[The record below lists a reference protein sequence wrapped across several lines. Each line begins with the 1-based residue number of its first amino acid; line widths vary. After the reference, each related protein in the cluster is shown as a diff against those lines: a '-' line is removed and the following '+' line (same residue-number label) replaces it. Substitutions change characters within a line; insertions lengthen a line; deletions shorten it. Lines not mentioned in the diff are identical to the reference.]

1 MNMQFFPVCALLET
15 YSRILHVSSSN
26 SKSFLML
33 FRMEREW
40 NPNGLQ
46 HVSLFFAM
54 SVTFTVRLLRSRSP
68 EKWCWI
74 SLMISLGSSCSDQV
88 LSKLVTFTS
97 VPASVSI
104 PVFCH
109 LGLVK
114 YSLFL
119 SISRKSVLPP
129 DCFVLKE
136 IFLAQ
141 ARKAWTPKPKWPFV
155 NLEPRLD
162 DSPTFTIRRFRVASD
177 IPRQLSVTETSV
189 SHCVSGLSAFFF

>member
-1 MNMQFFPVCALLET
+1 MDSMWKL
-15 YSRILHVSSSN
+15 
-26 SKSFLML
+26 
-33 FRMEREW
+33 
-40 NPNGLQ
+40 NGRQ
-46 HVSLFFAM
+46 IVSLALAT
-54 SVTFTVRLLRSRSP
+54 SVTLTVRFLRSRSP

-119 SISRKSVLPP
+119 SISRNRVLPP
-129 DCFVLKE
+129 DCFVLNE

-141 ARKAWTPKPKWPFV
+141 ARKAWTPKPKWPLV
-155 NLEPRLD
+155 NLEPRFE
-162 DSPTFTIRRFRVASD
+162 DSPTFTMSRLRVALFM
-177 IPRQLSVTETSV
+177 PRQLSVTETSV
-189 SHCVSGLSAFFF
+189 NHSAAFSSLDNLPFLPL